1 MSNASPGAESPLRAA
16 PTGAGGFSV
25 FSPEERLLTWNAG
38 LAAICADAK
47 GGGLQTGLDFQ
58 TVTAML
64 DARGY
69 GWRRNEMAGG
79 GFCVVC
85 GAPAAAE
92 MAALSEREL
101 LTATLEQMPHV
112 VSVKSAADRTYLFA
126 NAEGRRRL
134 GADMVGK
141 TAFETFEAGIAQR
154 VTAEEDQLLRDGGV
168 MVTPASRITYRDGVE
183 RVMRTKKFLI
193 GSHSEKYIVIV
204 SEDVT
209 ELHAKGVALAEATA
223 AADAANEAKTRFL
236 STMSHEIRTPLNGV
250 LGMTQAMAADDLSP
264 VQQERLTVIRESGE
278 ALLAILND
286 ILDLSKIEAGKL
298 SIEQVDFDFGELVR
312 GAHSTFTQLA
322 NKKGLSF
329 VLSIDQAKG
338 VYNGDPTRVRQ
349 ILYNLISNAVKFTD
363 SGEIRVAAARTDAGL
378 RLEVADT
385 GIGMTDEVSAKLFG
399 RFTQADASTT
409 RRFGGSGL
417 GLAICRQLCELMGGS
432 IDVESR
438 RGEGSTFTVDLPLV
452 RVGDTAVREQGAS
465 APSAAGRAPSPVNLR
480 LLAAEDNSVNQ
491 LVLKTLLHQGGINPV
506 IVENGALAVQAF
518 EREPF
523 DVILMDVQM
532 PEMDGVAAT
541 RAIRAL
547 ERERGCPPTPIIA
560 LTANALAHQI
570 EDYVA
575 AGMDGH
581 VSKPIDITRLFEALD
596 RALENQPR
604 DGDPARDREV
614 RAALT

>member
-1 MSNASPGAESPLRAA
+1 MSNASPGTESPLRAV
-16 PTGAGGFSV
+16 PVGTGGFAV

-38 LAAICADAK
+38 LAAICGDAEDD
-47 GGGLQTGLDFQ
+47 GLRAGLDVQ

-64 DARGY
+64 DARGH

-85 GAPAAAE
+85 GMPAAAE
-92 MAALSEREL
+92 TAALSEREL

-112 VSVKSAADRTYLFA
+112 VSVKSAADRKYLFV
-126 NAEGRRRL
+126 NIEGRRRL
-134 GADMVGK
+134 GADILGK
-141 TAFETFEAGIAQR
+141 NAFETFEAEIAER
-154 VTAEEDQLLRDGGV
+154 VTAEEDQLLKDGGV
-168 MVTPASRITYRDGVE
+168 MVTPASRIIYRDGVE

-250 LGMTQAMAADDLSP
+250 LGMAQAMAADGLSQ

-298 SIEQVDFDFGELVR
+298 TIEQVDFDFGELVR

-329 VLSIDQAKG
+329 LLSIDQAKG
-338 VYNGDPTRVRQ
+338 VYTGDPTRVRQ

-363 SGEIRVAAARTDAGL
+363 SGEIRVAATRTDAGL

-399 RFTQADASTT
+399 RFAQADATTT

-417 GLAICRQLCELMGGS
+417 GLAICRQLCELMGGT

-438 RGEGSTFTVDLPLV
+438 SGYGSTFTVNLPLI
-452 RVGDTAVREQGAS
+452 RVGDAEVRKQGAS
-465 APSAAGRAPSPVNLR
+465 APGAAVRAPSPPNLR
-480 LLAAEDNSVNQ
+480 LLAAEDNTVNQ
-491 LVLKTLLHQGGINPV
+491 LVMKTLLHQGGINPI
-506 IVENGALAVQAF
+506 IVENGARAVEAY

-523 DVILMDVQM
+523 DIILMDVQM

-547 ERERGCPPTPIIA
+547 ERERGWRPTPIIA
-560 LTANALAHQI
+560 LTANAMTHQI

-575 AGMDGH
+575 AGMNGH
-581 VSKPIDITRLFEALD
+581 VGKPIDITRLFEALD
-596 RALENQPR
+596 RALENQPQ
-604 DGDPARDREV
+604 DGDRARDREV
-614 RAALT
+614 GAALA